1 MLCCLLCVFII
12 GTRNVIID
20 WFLSSISANER
31 MILSSSLLFGLGN
44 AVIYK
49 YLEGI
54 RLTIIGALSSAADTF
69 FLLIGG
75 TFSIWFLWFFP
86 FYGFVVRQKG
96 SIEMALGYAPS
107 ILYWPQLYT
116 LAFL

>member
-1 MLCCLLCVFII
+1 MVFQLVRSRLILMTCFAVCFACLLF

-49 YLEGI
+49 HLEGI
-54 RLTIIGALSSAADTF
+54 RLTIIGALSSAADAF

-75 TFSIWFLWFFP
+75 TFSI
-86 FYGFVVRQKG
+86 
-96 SIEMALGYAPS
+96 
-107 ILYWPQLYT
+107 
-116 LAFL
+116 